1 MGKSPICCSR
11 MVLIP
16 VMGRQEHLG
25 ERVSKEC
32 ILLAIKFPHKT
43 GFTSF
48 SLQTRKRRR
57 WAEGVEERV
66 LHEGVAGALSVWPI
80 GCFASQAM
88 PGARRTPPSDDAGGL
103 GATGIAEQSRA
114 RDEWDI
120 WCGKN
125 SARVFGAIYYRFQPT
140 RLLSQR
146 FLLIEITILHFK
158 NETAP
163 LPALGVWRGR
173 LWEGLRLQR
182 NAFFSGLTGG

>member
-1 MGKSPICCSR
+1 

-140 RLLSQR
+140 WLLSQR

-163 LPALGVWRGR
+163 LPAL
-173 LWEGLRLQR
+173 E
-182 NAFFSGLTGG
+182 SGGAAPGKA